1 MRFTVDRIEGAFAVC
16 EDSDG
21 IMKNIDLT
29 KLPIN
34 VKSGDILFFNDGRF
48 SIDRTAASERRAE
61 IAALQ
66 KRLLEKSTD

>member
-1 MRFTVDRIEGAFAVC
+1 MRFTVDRIEGSFAVC

-21 IMKNIDLT
+21 VMKNIDLT

-34 VKSGDILFFNDGRF
+34 VKSGDILFFNDSRF
-48 SIDRTAASERRAE
+48 SIDRTATSERRAE